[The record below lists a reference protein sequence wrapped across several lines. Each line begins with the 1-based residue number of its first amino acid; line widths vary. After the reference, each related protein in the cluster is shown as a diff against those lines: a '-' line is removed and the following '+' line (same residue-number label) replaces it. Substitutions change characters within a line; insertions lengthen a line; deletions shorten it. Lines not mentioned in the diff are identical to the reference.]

1 MLNRHSTSQ
10 LTGSARSAGRVA
22 ALCVLTVL
30 VLAAGCTAF
39 GVYHTI
45 QPGETLYSLSRRYQ
59 VPVEDIASANDIVDP
74 TRLQVGDEIFVP
86 FADEV
91 KTKDTPASAKK
102 SPKAVASAPRK
113 TSSKPKHGGG
123 SVASA
128 RHKPAGS
135 PDFIWPVKGVVTSTF
150 GARWG
155 RVHNGVDIA
164 GPMGTHIVAAAAGKV
179 VFSASGQRGY
189 GNLIII
195 DHGEYLTVYAH
206 CQKRMVQDGD
216 MVQRGQVIAT
226 VGKTG
231 RATGPHLHFEIRYR
245 KKPVDPLI
253 YLPRRR

>member
-1 MLNRHSTSQ
+1 M
-10 LTGSARSAGRVA
+10 
-22 ALCVLTVL
+22 ALCALLT
-30 VLAAGCTAF
+30 LALAGACTAF

-59 VPVEDIASANDIVDP
+59 VPVDDIASANDIVDP

-91 KTKDTPASAKK
+91 KTKDDPAPAKK
-102 SPKAVASAPRK
+102 SSKAVAVVTPKKS
-113 TSSKPKHGGG
+113 TKPKQGNGGAT
-123 SVASA
+123 ASIG
-128 RHKPAGS
+128 HKPAGS

-150 GARWG
+150 GSRWG

-231 RATGPHLHFEIRYR
+231 RATGPHLHFEVRYR